1 MLAVVVALAVLYTPP
16 VPGRV
21 VRPFQP
27 PPDPWSA
34 GHRGL
39 DYAITPG
46 EAVHAVGD
54 GVVVFAGTVARTLH
68 VSVRH
73 PDGKLT
79 TVSFLETI
87 SVRAGAHVHR
97 GDVVGTAGGVDPY
110 DPEYDGT
117 VLFLSLRVGGV
128 YVDPATLFGPPDLA
142 AIVHLAP
149 WQATTGPRRGRSP
162 APPGDASRAVQPGQ
176 PVQPAPARPAAAR
189 SALVAAVAATLG
201 VP

>member
-1 MLAVVVALAVLYTPP
+1 MLAVVLSLSLVYTPP
-16 VPGRV
+16 VPGPV
-21 VRPFQP
+21 VRPFQAP
-27 PPDPWSA
+27 PNPWSA

-68 VSVRH
+68 VTIRH

-79 TVSFLETI
+79 TVSFLRTI
-87 SVRAGAHVHR
+87 TVRAAQQVHR
-97 GDVVGTAGGVDPY
+97 GDVVGTAGGVDPF
-110 DPEYDGT
+110 DAEYDGT
-117 VLFLSLRVGGV
+117 VLFLSLRVDGV
-128 YVDPATLFGPPDLA
+128 YVDPARLFAPPDLA

-149 WQATTGPRRGRSP
+149 WRGAA
-162 APPGDASRAVQPGQ
+162 APPLP
-176 PVQPAPARPAAAR
+176 PQPASNGRAAPSGRATPTEPAAAPGES
-189 SALVAAVAATLG
+189 SAEAAVLATVAATLG